1 LAVRGSEEKAGQR
14 PAFSLVWEE
23 RKIITVP
30 GTPWSI
36 PYIPHPDNL
45 AFDVFVSFVVSA
57 LLAIMINAEA
67 QAWVATILGDVRPGA
82 KDRFHFNV
90 LFHLSFLGSLC
101 YLVTGFGWPK
111 PMDIDP
117 TKFRHPCLYLL
128 LARLA
133 GPVANILLANIAASL
148 VFLIKYL
155 DMDPL
160 VFMMVLGVNVT
171 TAVYHLLPLPPLT
184 IGSWLVGCLPD
195 RVQTLKRVLNFI
207 GPILIVAI
215 FLVERITHQGIV
227 SPYLNPLVVRLVRFI
242 IGS

>member
-1 LAVRGSEEKAGQR
+1 MFGRNLT
-14 PAFSLVWEE
+14 
-23 RKIITVP
+23 IITTP

-36 PYIPHPDNL
+36 PYIPQPGNL
-45 AFDVFVSFVVSA
+45 AFDVFISFVVSA

-101 YLVTGFGWPK
+101 YLVAGFGWPK

-117 TKFRHPCLYLL
+117 TKFRHPKLYLL

-133 GPVANILLANIAASL
+133 GPIANLLLANIAASL
-148 VFLIKYL
+148 VFLIRHIQ
-155 DMDPL
+155 MDPL

-171 TAVYHLLPLPPLT
+171 TAVYQLLPLPPLPL
-184 IGSWLVGCLPD
+184 GAFLVACLPD
-195 RVQTLKRVLNFI
+195 RVQVLKRALNFA
-207 GPILIVAI
+207 GPILIVAL
-215 FLVERITHQGIV
+215 FLAERATGQDLV
-227 SPYLNPLVVRLVRFI
+227 SPYLNPLVRALVRLISGV
-242 IGS
+242 